1 MAYFCGTHMYLLFSF
16 FLEISTLKT
25 FNLHAVYVKFD
36 LRGTIKLLH
45 YAIMCNIY
53 RIYICIIY
61 IYIYIKVLRFL
72 CKPSF
77 TMYCPSLEYE
87 GIIFSKKSYLKSFS
101 WGRLLE
107 KIYWER
113 YMEGLMIRS

>member
-1 MAYFCGTHMYLLFSF
+1 MY
-16 FLEISTLKT
+16 
-25 FNLHAVYVKFD
+25 
-36 LRGTIKLLH
+36 
-45 YAIMCNIY
+45 NIY
-53 RIYICIIY
+53 NIYNYVIHILYIYRTVTEITYFLNISDIYIY